1 MDRRTLFLILFAA
14 VLGAVLLAGGI
25 WIGQSMIRSTIA
37 GSWMYGDMMGASPGG
52 MMGRGWIGANG
63 MMTSFGSSN
72 SEPLSS
78 EDATQAVDKYLQ
90 AIGLF
95 DLEVG
100 EVMIFDNHAYAQV
113 VDEAENGAFEVLIDP
128 VTRSVSLEY
137 GPAMMWNIEYGMM
150 GGRGGMMGSS
160 MMGSSI
166 MSGAGSMMDSDLLGA
181 SGDTLS
187 EDEAV
192 EIAQDYL
199 DRYSPALSAD
209 EHADEFPGYFTIH
222 TLQDGETVG
231 MLSVNA
237 FNGDVWYHTWHGTLI
252 EQGSHD

>member
-1 MDRRTLFLILFAA
+1 MDTRNLSLVLVAA
-14 VLGAVLLAGGI
+14 VLGAVLLGGGI
-25 WIGQSMIRSTIA
+25 WIGQSMIRSTTA
-37 GSWMYGDMMGASPGG
+37 SSWMYGDMMGASPGA
-52 MMGRGWIGANG
+52 MMGGGWIGANG

-72 SEPLSS
+72 SEPLST
-78 EDATQAVDKYLQ
+78 DAATQAVEEYLQ
-90 AIGLF
+90 AIGLT

-160 MMGSSI
+160 AMGTSTT
-166 MSGAGSMMDSDLLGA
+166 GVAGSMMDGDFVSSSA
-181 SGDTLS
+181 DTLS
-187 EDEAV
+187 AEEAIG
-192 EIAQDYL
+192 IAQDYL

-209 EHADEFPGYFTIH
+209 EHADAFPGYYTIH

-237 FNGDVWYHTWHGTLI
+237 FNGDVWYHTWHGTLVD
-252 EQGSHD
+252 EASHD